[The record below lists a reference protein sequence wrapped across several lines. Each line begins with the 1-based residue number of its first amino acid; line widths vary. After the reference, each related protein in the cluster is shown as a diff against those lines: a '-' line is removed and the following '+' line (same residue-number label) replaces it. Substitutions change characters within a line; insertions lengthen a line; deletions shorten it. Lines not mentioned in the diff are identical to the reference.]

1 MLGNFVYSNPT
12 KLYFGKDSL
21 DNLSSALNGY
31 NRIMLVYGGGS
42 IKKNG
47 LYDKIVK
54 ILRDSGKEIIEDGG
68 VMPNPTVEKLY
79 EGSKIARDN
88 NVDFILAVGGG
99 SVITNHAQELKIGH
113 VFGKNVFPKFAI
125 LNPEVTFTLPED
137 MIKGIADS
145 TLIMT
150 GGYKV
155 LERDEVI
162 KILRESM

>member
-12 KLYFGKDSL
+12 KLYFGKDSP
-21 DNLSSALNGY
+21 DNLSYALNGH

-42 IKKNG
+42 
-47 LYDKIVK
+47 
-54 ILRDSGKEIIEDGG
+54 
-68 VMPNPTVEKLY
+68 
-79 EGSKIARDN
+79 
-88 NVDFILAVGGG
+88 
-99 SVITNHAQELKIGH
+99 VITNHAQKLKIGH
-113 VFGKNVFPKFAI
+113 VFGENVFPKFAI

>member
-1 MLGNFVYSNPT
+1 MLGNFVYSNLT
-12 KLYFGKDSL
+12 KLYFGKDSP
-21 DNLSSALNGY
+21 DNLSYALNGH

-54 ILRDSGKEIIEDGG
+54 ILRDSGKEIIEGGG

-99 SVITNHAQELKIGH
+99 SVITNHAQKLKIGH
-113 VFGKNVFPKFAI
+113 VFGENVFPKFAI

-137 MIKGIADS
+137 MIEGIADS

-155 LERDEVI
+155 LDRDEVI